1 MSLLALALLLGLV
14 AAGSV
19 DVIRA
24 VLMEVRPMWLL
35 VKPWSCSLCMSWWC
49 SVAAV
54 TFYGVTIGLTVPD
67 ALLATLASTAVSL
80 GVVRG
85 SNRLAE

>member
-1 MSLLALALLLGLV
+1 MSLLALSVFLGLV

-19 DVIRA
+19 A
-24 VLMEVRPMWLL
+24 VLRAIVMDVRPMWML
-35 VKPWSCSLCMSWWC
+35 VRPWACDLCCSWWC

-54 TFYGVTIGLTVPD
+54 TFYGIAIGLTVPD
-67 ALLATLASTAVSL
+67 AVLATLASTAVSL
-80 GVVRG
+80 AVVRG